1 MFTDEQK
8 QKWELH
14 WRQSWETDKV
24 WIKCM
29 NIPGLIDTIL
39 NCHKQSPHPLTSSSC
54 SSTLTHNMLAF
65 FFYVHPPSPPCPHI
79 LMPTLIISF
88 LRWQANQSKARVHAV
103 RSWFKEAMQS
113 GHSSKKSVT
122 VTMQD
127 TDGVGMGVV
136 SQTYQHNT
144 ESSTLLPWPYSQ
156 HNVTRA
162 NLHIGTV
169 HGYTKACTWACRKV
183 CIIHPILPQQYL
195 NCTWSM
201 YTVMMLECNGWLDNY
216 TVQ

>member
-14 WRQSWETDKV
+14 WRQSWETDRV

-39 NCHKQSPHPLTSSSC
+39 NCHKQSPHPLTTSSR

-65 FFYVHPPSPPCPHI
+65 FHFFQVPPPSSPCPHI
-79 LMPTLIISF
+79 LMPTLNISF
-88 LRWQANQSKARVHAV
+88 LRRQANQSTARVHAI

-113 GHSSKKSVT
+113 GHSDNAGHSW
-122 VTMQD
+122 
-127 TDGVGMGVV
+127 GVGA
-136 SQTYQHNT
+136 QTYQHNT
-144 ESSTLLPWPYSQ
+144 KSSTLLPWPYSQ

-169 HGYTKACTWACRKV
+169 HGYTKACTWACKKV

-195 NCTWSM
+195 TVPGLCT
-201 YTVMMLECNGWLDNY
+201 L
-216 TVQ
+216 